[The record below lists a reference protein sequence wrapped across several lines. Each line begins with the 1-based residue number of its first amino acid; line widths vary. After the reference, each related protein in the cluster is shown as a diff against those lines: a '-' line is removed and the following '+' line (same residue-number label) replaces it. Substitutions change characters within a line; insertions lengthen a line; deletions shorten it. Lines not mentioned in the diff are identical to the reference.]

1 MIPVNEAHIV
11 AKMPIK
17 TKSKGC
23 SLPNACLM
31 LMTVVG
37 SNVTPAVFKTRKV
50 TISSLAVCSSK
61 VDNSFNLF
69 IPFKPL
75 GGGAT
80 FR

>member
-1 MIPVNEAHIV
+1 MRTVSEAHIV

-23 SLPNACLM
+23 LLPNACLM
-31 LMTVVG
+31 LMIVVG

-61 VDNSFNLF
+61 VDNSFNRF

-75 GGGAT
+75 GAGLL
-80 FR
+80 FH